1 MKYSISNWIYG
12 DEPLRI
18 TFQRLRKYNYDGIE
32 LEGEPQKYEVL
43 EVQRL
48 CQEFDLEV
56 LSIAGM
62 YPWPTK
68 ERDLSNPEPKVRER
82 AVKYLQEGVDF
93 AVDVGAPLII
103 VIPSTVA
110 KTSPVGQFDTE
121 EAWVEAAKREW
132 AYAVESVKAAAL
144 YAEEKGIALAIEPI
158 NRYETFLINNVNQ
171 ALRFISE
178 VGSEAVKL
186 HLDTFHMN
194 IEEPDPSEAIRKAGN
209 LLVNVHIADSN
220 REAVGHGHIDFKS
233 IMRAL
238 KDIGYQRAL
247 TLEPL
252 PPVPDP
258 YIAARLKR
266 YQPLRDIYAEECI
279 MRLRQ
284 CEREV

>member
-12 DEPLRI
+12 DEPLQN
-18 TFQRLRKYNYDGIE
+18 TFQRLRKYNYSGIE
-32 LEGEPQKYEVL
+32 LEGEPQKHAIR

-62 YPWPTK
+62 YPWLKK
-68 ERDLSNPEPKVRER
+68 ERDLSNPDPEVRER
-82 AVKYLQEGVDF
+82 AVKYLQECVDL
-93 AVDVGAPLII
+93 AVGVGAPLII
-103 VIPSTVA
+103 VVPSAVA

-121 EAWVEAAKREW
+121 EAWVEAAEREW
-132 AYAVESVKAAAL
+132 AYAVESVKTAAL

-158 NRYETFLINNVNQ
+158 NRYETFLINNVDQ
-171 ALRFISE
+171 ALRFVSE
-178 VGSEAVKL
+178 VDSDAVKI

-209 LLVNVHIADSN
+209 LLINVHIADSN
-220 REAVGHGHIDFKS
+220 REAVGHGHTDFKG

-247 TLEPL
+247 ALEPL

-279 MRLRQ
+279 SRLRQ
-284 CEREV
+284 YEREV